1 MLCTETNDI
10 LKRLLGGVVCG
21 LSHCAVLKTVR
32 KQSENWAAAY
42 YPHKFRGALLFV
54 LGLSLAGCNRQP
66 PQQAPPP
73 PPVTIAK
80 PIQKEVVEW
89 DEFTGRTD
97 AVQMVDIRP
106 RVSGYIDNLTFKAG
120 DLINQGD
127 LLFVIDP
134 RPYQAIYDQA
144 VAQMRQAEANRQ
156 LNDANFQRA
165 SRLRANNVTS
175 KEEYDTSLAQKNQAD
190 AALVSSQAQVS
201 AAKLNLDFTQ
211 IKAPISG
218 RISREQVTV
227 GNLVQT
233 DNTLL
238 TNITSVDPIYAYFNV
253 DERSVERYQELHK
266 GRVDVEQSVPV
277 YLKLENETGFPHQ
290 GIIDFTNNQFD
301 SGTGTLQVRG
311 VFPNKDGLLIPGAF
325 VTVRVAG
332 TAPYQGILITD
343 RAVVSDQ
350 GRKFVLVVDA
360 NNVAQPRPVDLGPV
374 FEGLRIVRKGLQGD
388 ENVII
393 NGIVN
398 ARPGSKVTPQSGD
411 MTQFTSNQLNLQ
423 TKAEATGAASPA
435 LGKSPPASPQAAPS
449 QSAHH

>member
-21 LSHCAVLKTVR
+21 LSHRAVLKTVR